1 MNTQLTRRIYFAR
14 GRRFSRYMSHL
25 LASLYIL
32 GGLWMVQHTYQD
44 PSFAPILIIYIPV
57 AIYTVPYAYA
67 LTNICVITSPEGIQY
82 KRPEFSIEA
91 TWSQIK
97 ALKHN
102 VFFPMLGVR
111 YYLLLDAP
119 TTTYTKWVG
128 LGYKVQLNHIL
139 FPAYQKR
146 IPLGKMWQDYE
157 ELQNEIRAK
166 IPSLPFESS
175 RKRVAGYR

>member
-1 MNTQLTRRIYFAR
+1 MDTQPTQRIYFAR
-14 GRRFSRYMSHL
+14 GRQFSRYMSHI
-25 LASLYIL
+25 LAGLYIL

-67 LTNICVITSPEGIQY
+67 LTETCIITSSEGIQY

-97 ALKHN
+97 ALKRN
-102 VFFPMLGVR
+102 GFFPMLGVR
-111 YYLLLDAP
+111 YYLLLAAP
-119 TTTYTKWVG
+119 TITYTKWVG
-128 LGYKVQLNHIL
+128 LGYKLQLNHIL
-139 FPAYQKR
+139 FPVYQKR

-157 ELQNEIRAK
+157 ELQHEIHAK
-166 IPSLPFESS
+166 IPSLPFESHQG
-175 RKRVAGYR
+175 KVAG